1 MEKEFCAGVI
11 VKPHGVKGAVL
22 IYPLSDDPDR
32 LKNLKTIRAVGKGKE
47 IHLSPRT
54 LTHQKNMLI
63 MTFEEIK
70 DRDEAESFRDFELM
84 IDRSEAVPLKENE
97 YYAAD
102 LIGLR
107 VEDKSGLTGTLKD
120 VFRTGANDVYEVELQ
135 DNKSVLIPAI
145 KQCILAVDTENGIMK
160 TDIPEGLL

>member
-1 MEKEFCAGVI
+1 
-11 VKPHGVKGAVL
+11 
-22 IYPLSDDPDR
+22 
-32 LKNLKTIRAVGKGKE
+32 
-47 IHLSPRT
+47 
-54 LTHQKNMLI
+54 MLI

-120 VFRTGANDVYEVELQ
+120 VFRTGANDVYEVELP

-145 KQCILAVDTENGIMK
+145 KQCILAVDTENGIMQ